1 MNKIIT
7 ISSILMLF
15 VGNVYSQCAMCR
27 GAAET
32 SLEAGNTQAAGIN
45 TGVLY
50 VLVIVTIILSSFA
63 YVVWK
68 HRNADGKYN

>member
-1 MNKIIT
+1 MNKIVT

-15 VGNVYSQCAMCR
+15 VANTYSQCAMCR